1 MAGNR
6 FHNYV
11 ACFVEGFL
19 IGLFFEASQKIGR
32 PADPV
37 SVLKTATLAFCNAM
51 QPFTDS
57 SECSSDVN
65 FFFTLVIIVLVISLV
80 LTIWKTKNKTLGLV
94 VFFAGIVVPV
104 FLITISGI

>member
-1 MAGNR
+1 MAGTR
-6 FHNYV
+6 VQNYI
-11 ACFVEGFL
+11 ACFVEGLL
-19 IGLFFEASQKIGR
+19 IGIFYEASQIVGR

-57 SECSSDVN
+57 AECSSDAN

-80 LTIWKTKNKTLGLV
+80 LTIWKTKNKAFGLV
-94 VFFAGIVVPV
+94 LFFVGIIVPI

>member
-1 MAGNR
+1 MAGTR
-6 FHNYV
+6 VQNYI
-11 ACFVEGFL
+11 ACFVEGLL

-37 SVLKTATLAFCNAM
+37 SVLKTATIAFCNAM

-57 SECSSDVN
+57 SECRSDVN
-65 FFFTLVIIVLVISLV
+65 FFYTLVIIVLIISLV
-80 LTIWKTKNKTLGLV
+80 LTIWKTKNKALGLV

-104 FLITISGI
+104 FLVTVLGI